1 MSIDA
6 VLHASCT
13 VMLRQGNLQTIM
25 FNDVVLNATV
35 TVRTQRKLRYAT
47 ILYNHTTINAVVQP
61 FYSEHLKCTNPY
73 VHSCDARRNFY
84 IKIHGRLTSTN
95 NYVHS
100 RYAKRNYASQ
110 FIANTWDVQTFMCI
124 HATLNATCTANVMC
138 ELDIYKPVCSFM
150 IR

>member
-1 MSIDA
+1 MRCYMPLVQWCYAKAIYKPLCS
-6 VLHASCT
+6 T
-13 VMLRQGNLQTIM
+13 MLCWTQLLQSELNGNWDMQPL
-25 FNDVVLNATV
+25 
-35 TVRTQRKLRYAT
+35 
-47 ILYNHTTINAVVQP
+47 LYIHTTINTVVQP
-61 FYSEHLKCTNPY
+61 SYSEHLKCTNPY

-100 RYAKRNYASQ
+100 RYAKRSYASQ
-110 FIANTWDVQTFMCI
+110 FIANTWDVQTLMCI